1 MRLEGVA
8 PLGPPAFILV
18 ARGGDA
24 TLLLPRDE
32 RVVTGASPEDVLG
45 ALTGVA
51 LAPADLHAVLTGCVV
66 PDPTPRGGRVHA
78 NGWASIDLDGN
89 AVLYLRRVNGSWQP
103 QAATRQGWDVQY
115 SMWQGDFPRRG
126 GAALDVRGRRGAL
139 GDGEPARSQRAARRG
154 RVHRDGAARHR
165 TADAR
170 RAARRRPVARRVH
183 AARQRNENRRDR
195 RVCRR
200 AGADDR
206 RGPPADRDGGR
217 HRADLASRGGAL
229 VSARRRGVHAGAAV
243 SRRLPVREHRPEGAV
258 VAAQGGDRDRQG
270 RAAAGRRQSVLRR
283 RVSPRGERSSFS

>member
-1 MRLEGVA
+1 MGNIRLRRLTWAVCVAATVTATACGPKRLTLPTDAGAPLPDLQDVHTGLSRACRGARTLTAELALSGHAGRTRLRGRVVAGFERPASMRLEGVA
-8 PLGPPAFILV
+8 PFGPPVFILV

-115 SMWQGDFPRRG
+115 SMWQGDFPRVVVLRSMSG
-126 GAALDVRGRRGAL
+126 LDVELSATV
-139 GDGEPARSQRAARRG
+139 SQLEAN
-154 RVHRDGAARHR
+154 VPLD
-165 TADAR
+165 
-170 RAARRRPVARRVH
+170 
-183 AARQRNENRRDR
+183 
-195 RVCRR
+195 
-200 AGADDR
+200 
-206 RGPPADRDGGR
+206 
-217 HRADLASRGGAL
+217 
-229 VSARRRGVHAGAAV
+229 
-243 SRRLPVREHRPEGAV
+243 
-258 VAAQGGDRDRQG
+258 
-270 RAAAGRRQSVLRR
+270 AAAFSVTVPPGTGRLTLEELRDAGPLR
-283 RVSPRGERSSFS
+283 DAAAPQGKK